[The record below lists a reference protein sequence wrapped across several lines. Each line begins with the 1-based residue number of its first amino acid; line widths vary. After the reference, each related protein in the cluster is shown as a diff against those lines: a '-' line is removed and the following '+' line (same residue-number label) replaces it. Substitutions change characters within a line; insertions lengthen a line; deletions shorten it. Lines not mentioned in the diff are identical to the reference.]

1 MTRVEYSPAA
11 RRLRLTGHAGAGE
24 PGRDIVC
31 AALSILIYS
40 LVASG
45 AEGRVERGEAEL
57 LLPDRDVDVAL
68 CGFRLLAE
76 SYPEYV
82 SYKEMNDYGK

>member
-1 MTRVEYSPAA
+1 MTRIEYSPAA

-31 AALSILIYS
+31 AALSILMYS
-40 LVASG
+40 LMASG

>member
-1 MTRVEYSPAA
+1 MS
-11 RRLRLTGHAGAGE
+11 GHAGAGE

-31 AALSILIYS
+31 AALSILMYS
-40 LVASG
+40 LMASG

>member
-24 PGRDIVC
+24 RGSDPVC
-31 AALSILIYS
+31 AALSILVYA
-40 LVASG
+40 LLDAG

-57 LLPDRDVDVAL
+57 LLPAADA
-68 CGFRLLAE
+68 
-76 SYPEYV
+76 
-82 SYKEMNDYGK
+82 

>member
-1 MTRVEYSPAA
+1 MTRIEYSPAA

-31 AALSILIYS
+31 AALSILMYS

>member
-1 MTRVEYSPAA
+1 MTRIEYSPDA

-31 AALSILIYS
+31 AALSILMYS